1 MCFRTLCDREQ
12 PFQQNPLRLSQ
23 MPPLGS
29 SEEAILARVSR
40 MARSPWKG
48 QLIHAIGDDCAVFR
62 PKGSS
67 EDLLFTSDMMIE
79 DVHFRRSTHPATAV
93 GHKALARSLS
103 DIAAMGGDPRFC
115 LLSLALPPW
124 ADQRWVHQFYQG
136 LLRLAHR
143 TGAWLAGGDLAHA
156 ERFSCDVTV
165 CGAVPK
171 GKALLRSGARP
182 GDNIFVSGALG
193 RSAYGL
199 SKGRGRAW
207 QSHLRPQPQ
216 LALGKFI
223 REKLRATAAMDLSD
237 GLSLDLRRLCLASF
251 VCADL
256 HTIAMHSE
264 ASEEQALHGGEDYEL
279 LFTAPASLR
288 MPRSV
293 AGVSMTRIGNIKKGR
308 AEVRLIEG
316 NKRTMLLPGGWE
328 HFRDSP

>member
-1 MCFRTLCDREQ
+1 
-12 PFQQNPLRLSQ
+12 
-23 MPPLGS
+23 
-29 SEEAILARVSR
+29 

-48 QLIHAIGDDCAVFR
+48 QLIHGIGDDCAVFR
-62 PKGSS
+62 PKGSI

-124 ADQRWVHQFYQG
+124 ADQRWVDQFYQG
-136 LLRLAHR
+136 LLGLAHR

-182 GDNIFVSGALG
+182 GDNIFVSGGLG

-199 SKGRGRAW
+199 SKRRGRAW

-251 VCADL
+251 VCANL
-256 HTIAMHSE
+256 HTIARHPE

-279 LFTAPASLR
+279 LFTLP
-288 MPRSV
+288 PRSKPP
-293 AGVSMTRIGNIKKGR
+293 AYFEDTPLTWIGVIGKGKPGL
-308 AEVRLIEG
+308 V
-316 NKRTMLLPGGWE
+316 LLGGQPLGPLGYD
-328 HFRDSP
+328 HFKQHEPS